1 MGCPRGCLKQFTKYS
16 VEQII
21 FLMVAIVPS
30 DPDNTLHPSAA
41 LLLTRDCFSPSGA
54 GCTTSFFEPMHP
66 NVMQHPF
73 SKTNDHLTPRGCLHM
88 VRVCKVAR
96 CVFDMLVLCDHN
108 IVFCL
113 RSRLCAR
120 VCTACNNEA
129 GQHLDAW
136 CGQHSWHQPVNS
148 QNI

>member
-66 NVMQHPF
+66 NVMQHAF

-88 VRVCKVAR
+88 VTGHYLMVSYAPWATTGRKCVCKGSQSHHHKKV
-96 CVFDMLVLCDHN
+96 CVC
-108 IVFCL
+108 
-113 RSRLCAR
+113 
-120 VCTACNNEA
+120 VCTGLLPA
-129 GQHLDAW
+129 Q
-136 CGQHSWHQPVNS
+136 Q
-148 QNI
+148 

>member
-1 MGCPRGCLKQFTKYS
+1 MGCPRGCLGRFTRYS
-16 VEQII
+16 VGQII

-30 DPDNTLHPSAA
+30 DPDGALHPSAA

-88 VRVCKVAR
+88 VTGHYLMVSYAPWATTGRKCVCKGSQSHHHKKV
-96 CVFDMLVLCDHN
+96 CVCVCAQGC
-108 IVFCL
+108 CL
-113 RSRLCAR
+113 PSSSHEMC
-120 VCTACNNEA
+120 CT
-129 GQHLDAW
+129 
-136 CGQHSWHQPVNS
+136 S
-148 QNI
+148 

>member
-73 SKTNDHLTPRGCLHM
+73 SKTMTISLLGAACTYVFARWPAVCLICWVSVITTSCFAYARGY
-88 VRVCKVAR
+88 VPE
-96 CVFDMLVLCDHN
+96 
-108 IVFCL
+108 
-113 RSRLCAR
+113 CA
-120 VCTACNNEA
+120 
-129 GQHLDAW
+129 
-136 CGQHSWHQPVNS
+136 QPVTMKLDSILMHDVGSTAGTS
-148 QNI
+148 Q